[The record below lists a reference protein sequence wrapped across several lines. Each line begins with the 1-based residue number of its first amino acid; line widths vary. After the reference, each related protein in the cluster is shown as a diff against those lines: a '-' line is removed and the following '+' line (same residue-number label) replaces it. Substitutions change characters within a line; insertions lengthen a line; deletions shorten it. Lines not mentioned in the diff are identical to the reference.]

1 MGKYDFDPTAYLDQL
16 NKIIEYIQQDDEFNY
31 KSLRKILTKYPKDDR
46 GLFSKDELV
55 AGYRTLLDKGL
66 ISEDPELLTKLRM
79 KPTRSISGV
88 TIVTVLTKPFPCPG
102 HCIYCPNDVRMPK
115 SYLSDEPGAQR
126 AERNDFDPYLQTY
139 NRLLALK
146 NIGHNVNKIELIILG
161 ELGLF
166 ILSIIRSGLSKS
178 VSER

>member
-1 MGKYDFDPTAYLDQL
+1 M
-16 NKIIEYIQQDDEFNY
+16 
-31 KSLRKILTKYPKDDR
+31 
-46 GLFSKDELV
+46 V

-161 ELGLF
+161 ELGL
-166 ILSIIRSGLSKS
+166 LS
-178 VSER
+178 